1 MIMSLKQRE
10 REFKPRIKL
19 NHNINVVRLRFG
31 SLVVFVCLF
40 VLFCFASKW
49 VEFYHHGL
57 TKIMSPLFA
66 LISKPFLDSQSLL
79 GTLIHVFNQFCF
91 V

>member
-1 MIMSLKQRE
+1 MIMSLKQRKI
-10 REFKPRIKL
+10 EFKPRIKL
-19 NHNINVVRLRFG
+19 NHNTNVVRLKFG

-57 TKIMSPLFA
+57 T
-66 LISKPFLDSQSLL
+66 
-79 GTLIHVFNQFCF
+79 
-91 V
+91 